1 MSFGRYLSNKY
12 GRQLLDSATKTELDA
27 LKTPSKK
34 AAHKAAEATGQF
46 IGNKIA
52 NKIVKPKPV
61 TCKKCSRNNI
71 PPEQRKEIL
80 DELRHVL

>member
-12 GRQLLDSATKTELDA
+12 GRQLLGSATKTELDA
-27 LKTPSKK
+27 LKTPFKK
-34 AAHKAAEATGQF
+34 AARKAAEVTGQF

-61 TCKKCSRNNI
+61 TCKKC
-71 PPEQRKEIL
+71 
-80 DELRHVL
+80 